1 MFKSIIRS
9 GVSGFAAGAGT
20 ALYFVALIEGACLV
34 LKTANY
40 VDKKI
45 KSLKKEVKTDEEN
58 IFQFSIKN

>member
-1 MFKSIIRS
+1 MFKAIVKS
-9 GVSGFAAGAGT
+9 GINGFAAGAGT

-45 KSLKKEVKTDEEN
+45 KSLRKEEATDEKN
-58 IFQFSIKN
+58 IFQFNFKN